1 MKNVKLAA
9 AIAAALSAVA
19 VAGTAHAAGFQ
30 LTEQSALALGRAYAG
45 VGVDGTDISGVYY
58 NPATMVLHKGTK
70 VQGGGVLVGLNLD
83 YADKKPGNDQNGR
96 GSEQFVPHGFMTH
109 QINDTTWVG
118 LGITVPFGMA
128 TEYSKNWARKDH
140 GTDAEIMVID
150 FNPNVAWKLTDRF
163 SIGAGVSLQYADAT
177 LGIGADVVN
186 PEKDVNDSIR
196 GELKV
201 DTWAWGWNIG
211 AMWMPLDNLRFGVSY
226 RSEVRHTAEG
236 DLKVSGV
243 GGSTATSPLKGVNG
257 KYDGSVEMSAPAWAM
272 ATAAWD
278 VNDMLSLYATFRWT
292 DWSSFKSLDI
302 ESSGLNA
309 ASMGVISGIMGND
322 LIASDDK
329 KTLIGMLEGVS
340 AGMQHIT
347 NDWRDTYMGSLGADL
362 RVNDFW
368 TLRGGVAYETS
379 PIARAET
386 RTAII
391 PDANR
396 WWFAVGSSF
405 KWSKQFQT
413 DVAFAHLHGVGERNL
428 YAKDTGEK
436 IGRFRR
442 LDAYLIG
449 VQAQYAF

>member
-9 AIAAALSAVA
+9 AIAAALSA

-83 YADKKPGNDQNGR
+83 YADKEPGNDQNGR

-309 ASMGVISGIMGND
+309 ASMGVISGIMGNK

-379 PIARAET
+379 PIARPQT

>member
-9 AIAAALSAVA
+9 AIAAALSA

-309 ASMGVISGIMGND
+309 ASMGVISGIMGNA

-379 PIARAET
+379 PIARPQT

>member
-9 AIAAALSAVA
+9 AIAAALSA

-83 YADKKPGNDQNGR
+83 YADKTSDANDQNGR

-309 ASMGVISGIMGND
+309 ASMGVISGIRGNN

-329 KTLIGMLEGVS
+329 ETLIGMLEGVS

-379 PIARAET
+379 PIARPQT

>member
-9 AIAAALSAVA
+9 AIAAALSA

-309 ASMGVISGIMGND
+309 ASMGVISGIMDND

-329 KTLIGMLEGVS
+329 ETLIGMLEGVS

>member
-9 AIAAALSAVA
+9 AIAAALSA

>member
-9 AIAAALSAVA
+9 AIAAALSA

-128 TEYSKNWARKDH
+128 TEYSMNWARKDH

-309 ASMGVISGIMGND
+309 ASMGVISGIMDND
-322 LIASDDK
+322 LVASDDK

>member
-9 AIAAALSAVA
+9 AIAAALSA

-379 PIARAET
+379 PIARPQT

>member
-1 MKNVKLAA
+1 VKNVKLAA
-9 AIAAALSAVA
+9 AIAAALSA

-322 LIASDDK
+322 LIASEDK

>member
-9 AIAAALSAVA
+9 AIAAALSA

-83 YADKKPGNDQNGR
+83 YADKEPGNDQNGR

>member
-9 AIAAALSAVA
+9 AIAAALSA

-83 YADKKPGNDQNGR
+83 YADKEPGNDQNGR

-309 ASMGVISGIMGND
+309 ASMGVISGIKGND

-379 PIARAET
+379 PIARPQT

>member
-9 AIAAALSAVA
+9 AIAAALSA

-322 LIASDDK
+322 LIASEDK

>member
-1 MKNVKLAA
+1 MKNIKLAA
-9 AIAAALSAVA
+9 AIAAALSA

-83 YADKKPGNDQNGR
+83 YADKEPGNDQNGR

-379 PIARAET
+379 PIARPQT

>member
-9 AIAAALSAVA
+9 AIAAALSA

-83 YADKKPGNDQNGR
+83 YADKEPGNDQNGR

-236 DLKVSGV
+236 DLKVSG
-243 GGSTATSPLKGVNG
+243 AGVNSKTEILQGMNG

-292 DWSSFKSLDI
+292 DWSSFKTLDI
-302 ESSGLNA
+302 ESAGLA
-309 ASMGVISGIMGND
+309 ASSMGIIRQIQGSALEDAQKNQ
-322 LIASDDK
+322 
-329 KTLIGMLEGVS
+329 LIGMLEGVS
-340 AGMQHIT
+340 ADMQHIT

>member
-1 MKNVKLAA
+1 MKNIKLAA
-9 AIAAALSAVA
+9 AIAAALSA

-58 NPATMVLHKGTK
+58 NPATMTLHKGTK
-70 VQGGGVLVGLNLD
+70 VQAGGVGVGLNLEFAG
-83 YADKKPGNDQNGR
+83 ADERGVEDQNGR

-128 TEYSKNWARKDH
+128 TEYSKDWKHKDH

-177 LGIGADVVN
+177 LGIGADV
-186 PEKDVNDSIR
+186 PTLGDSIR
-196 GELKV
+196 GELEV

-236 DLKVSGV
+236 DLKVSGAGV
-243 GGSTATSPLKGVNG
+243 KSQTAALQAMNG

-292 DWSSFKSLDI
+292 DWSSFKTLDI
-302 ESSGLNA
+302 ESAGLAATTAGIIDQIEASGGANKDQMIQMIK
-309 ASMGVISGIMGND
+309 SVSQ
-322 LIASDDK
+322 
-329 KTLIGMLEGVS
+329 GMS
-340 AGMQHIT
+340 HIT

-379 PIARAET
+379 PIARPQT

-428 YAKDTGEK
+428 YGSDGEK

-449 VQAQYAF
+449 VQMQYQF

>member
-1 MKNVKLAA
+1 M
-9 AIAAALSAVA
+9 
-19 VAGTAHAAGFQ
+19 
-30 LTEQSALALGRAYAG
+30 
-45 VGVDGTDISGVYY
+45 
-58 NPATMVLHKGTK
+58 
-70 VQGGGVLVGLNLD
+70 
-83 YADKKPGNDQNGR
+83 
-96 GSEQFVPHGFMTH
+96 
-109 QINDTTWVG
+109 
-118 LGITVPFGMA
+118 
-128 TEYSKNWARKDH
+128 
-140 GTDAEIMVID
+140 
-150 FNPNVAWKLTDRF
+150 
-163 SIGAGVSLQYADAT
+163 
-177 LGIGADVVN
+177 
-186 PEKDVNDSIR
+186 
-196 GELKV
+196 
-201 DTWAWGWNIG
+201 
-211 AMWMPLDNLRFGVSY
+211 
-226 RSEVRHTAEG
+226 
-236 DLKVSGV
+236 
-243 GGSTATSPLKGVNG
+243 NG

-379 PIARAET
+379 PIARPQT

>member
-9 AIAAALSAVA
+9 AIAAALSA

-309 ASMGVISGIMGND
+309 ASMGVISGIKGND

-379 PIARAET
+379 PIARPQT

>member
-9 AIAAALSAVA
+9 AIAAALSA

-83 YADKKPGNDQNGR
+83 YADKEPGNDQNGR

-128 TEYSKNWARKDH
+128 TEYSKDWKHKDH

-243 GGSTATSPLKGVNG
+243 GGSTATSSLKGVNG

-278 VNDMLSLYATFRWT
+278 VNDMLSLYATFCWT

-322 LIASDDK
+322 LIASDDIK
-329 KTLIGMLEGVS
+329 P
-340 AGMQHIT
+340 
-347 NDWRDTYMGSLGADL
+347 
-362 RVNDFW
+362 
-368 TLRGGVAYETS
+368 TS
-379 PIARAET
+379 KY
-386 RTAII
+386 
-391 PDANR
+391 
-396 WWFAVGSSF
+396 F
-405 KWSKQFQT
+405 
-413 DVAFAHLHGVGERNL
+413 
-428 YAKDTGEK
+428 
-436 IGRFRR
+436 RFN
-442 LDAYLIG
+442 AC
-449 VQAQYAF
+449 

>member
-9 AIAAALSAVA
+9 AIAAALSA

-309 ASMGVISGIMGND
+309 ASMGVISGIMGNN

-379 PIARAET
+379 PIARPQT

>member
-9 AIAAALSAVA
+9 AIAAALSA

-83 YADKKPGNDQNGR
+83 YADKEPGNDQNGR

-128 TEYSKNWARKDH
+128 TEYSKDWKHKDH

-177 LGIGADVVN
+177 LGIGADVVDSG
-186 PEKDVNDSIR
+186 KGINDSIR

-236 DLKVSGV
+236 DLKVSGA
-243 GGSTATSPLKGVNG
+243 GTSTATSALGIQAMNG

-302 ESSGLNA
+302 ESAGLNTQLGALGA
-309 ASMGVISGIMGND
+309 ALTEKGYGEM
-322 LIASDDK
+322 A
-329 KTLIGMLEGVS
+329 TLLGQVSYGMS
-340 AGMQHIT
+340 HIT

-379 PIARAET
+379 PIARPQT

-428 YAKDTGEK
+428 YGSDGEK

>member
-9 AIAAALSAVA
+9 AIAAALSA

-83 YADKKPGNDQNGR
+83 YADKEPGNDQNGR

-322 LIASDDK
+322 LIALDDK

-379 PIARAET
+379 PIARPQT

-428 YAKDTGEK
+428 YGSDGEK

>member
-9 AIAAALSAVA
+9 AIAAALSA

-309 ASMGVISGIMGND
+309 ASMGVISGIMVNN

-379 PIARAET
+379 PIARPQT

>member
-9 AIAAALSAVA
+9 AIAAALSA

-128 TEYSKNWARKDH
+128 TEYSMNWARKDH

-309 ASMGVISGIMGND
+309 ASMGVISGIMDND

>member
-9 AIAAALSAVA
+9 AIAAALSA

-83 YADKKPGNDQNGR
+83 YADKEPGNDQNGR

-379 PIARAET
+379 PIARPQT

>member
-9 AIAAALSAVA
+9 AIAAALSA

-83 YADKKPGNDQNGR
+83 YADKTSDANDQNGR

-309 ASMGVISGIMGND
+309 ASMGVISGIMGNN

-329 KTLIGMLEGVS
+329 ETLIGMLEGVS

-379 PIARAET
+379 PIARPQT

>member
-1 MKNVKLAA
+1 MKNIKLAA
-9 AIAAALSAVA
+9 AIAAALSA

-83 YADKKPGNDQNGR
+83 YADKASDANDQNGR
-96 GSEQFVPHGFMTH
+96 GVEKFVPNGFMTH

-128 TEYSKNWARKDH
+128 TEYSKDWKHKDH

-177 LGIGADVVN
+177 LGIGADV
-186 PEKDVNDSIR
+186 PTLGDSIR
-196 GELKV
+196 GELDV

-236 DLKVSGV
+236 DLKVSGAGV
-243 GGSTATSPLKGVNG
+243 KSQTAALQAMNG

-292 DWSSFKSLDI
+292 DWSSFKQLNI
-302 ESSGLNA
+302 ESSGLDA
-309 ASMGVISGIMGND
+309 QLGVIGNG
-322 LIASDDK
+322 LIQAGQTDMAQVLNK
-329 KTLIGMLEGVS
+329 VAYGMS
-340 AGMQHIT
+340 HIT

-379 PIARAET
+379 PIARPQT